1 MPLGDIL
8 RKIEETS
15 SEESRKVLAEAED
28 RGSKIVSA
36 AREEA
41 SLRREQIL
49 GEARAQAGK
58 AESLSKARSNAHRRQ
73 LILRE
78 KQELV
83 DSVFAMALTELAQ
96 MPPAEYRDIVIR
108 ALCSFA
114 EGNESV
120 TFGPEDEARLGVGF
134 IEAANAALQSAG
146 KDGRLTLV
154 FAGSSL
160 GGGLI
165 VTSGGVSQ
173 NLAFP
178 TLVGRLRDEM
188 EMEVARVLFA
198 S

>member
-1 MPLGDIL
+1 MPLEDIL

-15 SEESRKVLAEAED
+15 SVESRKVLAEAED
-28 RGSKIVSA
+28 KGQKIASA

-41 SLRREQIL
+41 SSRRDQIL
-49 GEARAQAGK
+49 GEAKAQAGK
-58 AESLSKARSNAHRRQ
+58 AESLSKSRSDAQRRQ

-83 DSVFAMALTELAQ
+83 DSVFAGALTALAE

-108 ALCSFA
+108 ALCLFA

-120 TFGPEDEARLGVGF
+120 TFGPEDEARLGSGL
-134 IEAANAALQSAG
+134 IEAANAALTAAG

-165 VTSGGVSQ
+165 LTSGGVSQ
-173 NLAFP
+173 NLTFP